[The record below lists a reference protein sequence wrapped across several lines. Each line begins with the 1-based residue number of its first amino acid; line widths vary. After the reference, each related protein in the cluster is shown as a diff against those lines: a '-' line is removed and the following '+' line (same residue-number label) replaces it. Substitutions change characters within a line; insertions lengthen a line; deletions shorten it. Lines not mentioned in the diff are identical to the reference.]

1 MACFMRGE
9 PDPEGRA
16 LVLVHG
22 AGGHHGLWTPVAH
35 ELSRLGVPVVA
46 LDLPGHG
53 RSDGPPPD
61 RVEDVAEAVLRTILE
76 NGIRAYVLAGHS
88 LGGAV
93 ALTLAARQAPGLRGL
108 APVCTGARLAV
119 NPAILRGLREAF
131 DETVRRVARYCF
143 AKGTPEAVW
152 GPAARTL
159 AEAGPQ
165 TLLAD
170 FTACDR
176 YGLSAEE
183 LGRISV
189 PTRVICAEADVM
201 TPPALSEEL
210 ARHIPGAEL
219 FRIPNAGHMPLLEA
233 PEALAGAL
241 EPLWG
246 RAFPPGG

>member
-1 MACFMRGE
+1 MACFVRGE
-9 PDPEGRA
+9 PDPGGRA

-22 AGGHHGLWTPVAH
+22 AGGHHGLWNPVAR
-35 ELSRLGVPVVA
+35 ELDRLGMPVVA

-61 RVEDVAEAVLRTILE
+61 RVETIAEAVLRTIRE
-76 NGIRAYVLAGHS
+76 TGIEAYVLAGHS

-93 ALTLAARQAPGLRGL
+93 ALTLAARGAPGLRGL

-119 NPAILRGLREAF
+119 NPAILQGLREAF
-131 DETVRRVARYCF
+131 DETVQRVARYCF

-152 GPAARTL
+152 RPAAQTL
-159 AEAGPQ
+159 AEAGPD

-176 YGLSAEE
+176 YELPADE

-201 TPPALSEEL
+201 TPPALSEDL
-210 ARHIPGAEL
+210 VRHIPGAEL
-219 FRIPNAGHMPLLEA
+219 VRIPGAGHMPLLEA
-233 PEALAGAL
+233 PETLARALQ
-241 EPLWG
+241 PLWE
-246 RAFPPGG
+246 RAFPDGA

>member
-1 MACFMRGE
+1 MTCFARGA
-9 PDPEGRA
+9 PDPAGRA

-22 AGGHHGLWTPVAH
+22 AGGHHGLWNPVAQ
-35 ELSRLGVPVVA
+35 ELSRMGVPVVA

-53 RSDGPPPD
+53 RSDGPAPD
-61 RVEDVAEAVLRTILE
+61 RVEDIAEAVLQAVRDR
-76 NGIRAYVLAGHS
+76 GVRAPVLAGHS

-93 ALTLAARQAPGLRGL
+93 ALTLATRQTPGLRGL
-108 APVCTGARLAV
+108 AAVCTGARLAV
-119 NPAILRGLREAF
+119 NPAILRGIREAF

-143 AKGTPEAVW
+143 AKGAPESVW
-152 GPAARTL
+152 GPAAQTL
-159 AEAGPQ
+159 AEAGPD

-201 TPPALSEEL
+201 TPPSLSEEL
-210 ARHIPGAEL
+210 ARAIPDAELVRIPG
-219 FRIPNAGHMPLLEA
+219 AGHMPLLEA
-233 PEALAGAL
+233 PGALARALAG
-241 EPLWG
+241 LWE
-246 RAFPPGG
+246 RAFPAGG